1 MLFKTHPLA
10 NAIVRTF
17 GLAGSAGLLLSLSS
31 SVLADDKA
39 VAATAD
45 NTAAVAAE
53 TVAAPTVPLA
63 ETGADATAAPASTAP
78 AAAPAVKS
86 RQLDAV
92 VVTAQRRKENL
103 QKVPAAITAIS
114 GNKLQDDGVGRAAND
129 VIKYV
134 PNASAATSGGHTRPR
149 WWIRGVGTGTQG
161 LDSPSPIGVYLDDVY
176 ISNANATAFPVF
188 DLERVEVLRGPQGT
202 LWGKNTTGGA
212 VNFVSKKPRYNSDG
226 FAKLDYGS
234 HDNLLIEG
242 AGGGTIIP
250 EKLAARASFHQ
261 ETRDGAYE
269 NAKSGQDDGGF
280 SDTAGRVQ
288 FQTNLTPDF
297 EALLNVHVR
306 EYSTEGTTATV
317 LGRGAG
323 GAYWSNG
330 ASYTPSTDRYA
341 VSANALAGTDI
352 SQKGAALNLKWQLN
366 KLELT
371 SITAYEGFEQE
382 VFSDSDNTPLE
393 LSRGHSAG
401 KSSQISQEFRLASPR
416 DQRLNWVTGLHYF
429 SEDIRSDSASGTL
442 RTGDLPTTR
451 AQSYNDTFYT
461 QDTQSYAIFGSSTF
475 NFTDAF
481 AVTAGLRW
489 STEEKSI
496 DLKRFQATGVTTAT
510 PQIFSDPSKWWLLS
524 GVTGA
529 TVAQNVKQNASNSW
543 SDWSYDLTP
552 EYRIAENQRAY
563 FHFARGFRGGGYNT
577 SVNVQADT
585 NVLNPEYLTSYELGY
600 KSEWLE
606 GRLNFNANVFHYDYK
621 DMQINY
627 VVSSATGPSSQLKNA
642 AEGSANGAEI
652 EIEALPISNLR
663 IKGGFGWLATNFDE
677 FLIPSGAT
685 TRNLAGNDFVRSPH
699 FTGVI
704 NIDYRIPLANG
715 DDIVLG
721 TDWNY
726 ATKFYFFTNNQ
737 TDSQLWQDPYA
748 VGNVRAAYVTADNK
762 LNVTAYINN
771 VTDEQFKQHTLPGT
785 AGATGNIVYWA
796 EGLTGGLALTARW

>member
-1 MLFKTHPLA
+1 MLLFKTHPLA
-10 NAIVRTF
+10 ASIARALGF
-17 GLAGSAGLLLSLSS
+17 AGSAGLLLSLSTA
-31 SVLADDKA
+31 VLAEENAAAAPAEA
-39 VAATAD
+39 VVATPDAAA
-45 NTAAVAAE
+45 AAE
-53 TVAAPTVPLA
+53 TSATTEAAT
-63 ETGADATAAPASTAP
+63 
-78 AAAPAVKS
+78 PAVKS
-86 RQLDAV
+86 RQLDTV

-176 ISNANATAFPVF
+176 ISNANATGFPVF

-212 VNFVSKKPRYNSDG
+212 VNFVSKKPKYDSDG
-226 FAKLDYGS
+226 FARIDYGS

-269 NAKSGQDDGGF
+269 NAKTGAEDGGF

-288 FQTNLTPDF
+288 FQANITPDF

-306 EYSTEGTTATV
+306 DYQVEGNTATV
-317 LGRGAG
+317 LGRGVG
-323 GAYWSNG
+323 GAYWTNG
-330 ASYTPSTDRYA
+330 ATYIPSTDRYA
-341 VSANALAGTDI
+341 VSANAQSGTDI
-352 SQKGAALNLKWQLN
+352 SQKGANLNLKWQLN

-371 SITAYEGFEQE
+371 SITAFEGFEQE
-382 VFSDSDNTPLE
+382 VFSDSDSTPLE

-401 KSSQISQEFRLASPR
+401 KSSQTSQEFRLASPR
-416 DQRLNWVTGLHYF
+416 EDRWNWVTGLHYF
-429 SEDIRSDSASGTL
+429 NENIRSDSASGTL
-442 RTGDLPTTR
+442 LTGDLPTTR

-461 QDTQSYAIFGSSTF
+461 HETRSYAIFGSSTF

-481 AVTAGLRW
+481 ALTAGLRW
-489 STEEKSI
+489 SSEEKSI

-510 PQIFSDPSKWWLLS
+510 AQIFRDPTKWWLLN
-524 GVTGA
+524 GVSGA
-529 TVAQNVKQNASNSW
+529 TVVQNVKQNASNSW

-552 EYRIAENQRAY
+552 EYRITENQRAY

-577 SVNVQADT
+577 SVNVQADV

-600 KSEWLE
+600 KSEWAE
-606 GRLNFNANVFHYDYK
+606 GRLNFNANVFHYDYE
-621 DMQINY
+621 DMQVNY

-677 FLIPSGAT
+677 FLVPNSPPLTGNK
-685 TRNLAGNDFVRSPH
+685 NLAGNDFVRSPH

-704 NIDYRIPLANG
+704 NIDYRVPLANG

-726 ATKFYFFTNNQ
+726 TTKFYFFTNNQ

-748 VGNVRAAYVTADNK
+748 VGNVRASYVTADNK
-762 LNVTAYINN
+762 LNVTAYVNN
-771 VTDEQFKQHTLPGT
+771 VTDEQYKQHTLPGT
-785 AGATGNIVYWA
+785 NGATGNIVYWA
-796 EGLTGGLALTARW
+796 EGLTGGLSLTTRW